1 MVYLHASVAVNEVDG
16 NFLRSLIDQNERL
29 MPGPLFCL
37 VFFLSTRRVR
47 IKINWLLL
55 SISLPCKRIFLRHIR
70 KRKGVVKSLSDN
82 KLDFDFNNEVL
93 VDSVDPLSFAS
104 SWPSLLERLELLSQA
119 VMLIG

>member
-55 SISLPCKRIFLRHIR
+55 SISLPCKRIFLRHSWTSLEFQTCRIMTSR
-70 KRKGVVKSLSDN
+70 ISNIGKRGQTL
-82 KLDFDFNNEVL
+82 
-93 VDSVDPLSFAS
+93 
-104 SWPSLLERLELLSQA
+104 
-119 VMLIG
+119 